1 MERRVVDEDDEDD
14 EEGGTVAAAIS
25 LRTKNELPEPD
36 IVIPSIAEVGPDE
49 QLEKVGEIMNIVNN
63 VVVVKGEPSSTHRA
77 SEHALDSE
85 TLLVYEDRKVLGY
98 VSSALPPLWLTPRP
112 FSQIHETF
120 GPTYQPMYQV
130 KFNSAHPLDSNEA
143 RVSRPV
149 FHVPARSKYVF
160 VAELTKLRGS
170 DASNVH
176 DEEPAEY
183 EVEFSD
189 DEAEA
194 AYKAKLR
201 ERFVAYTFPCA
212 GLTPRVPQTTFV
224 TRTQRPRVARTHA
237 RPRPGYILR
246 MEPVCRA
253 RRVRHG
259 SELWRESIAPNTT
272 TIR

>member
-1 MERRVVDEDDEDD
+1 MERRVIDEDDDDDD
-14 EEGGTVAAAIS
+14 EGGAVAAAVA

-36 IVIPSIAEVGPDE
+36 IMIPPIAEVGPDE
-49 QLEKVGEIMNIVNN
+49 QLEKVGEIMNIINN
-63 VVVVKGEPSSTHRA
+63 VVVVKGEASSTYRA

-98 VSSALPPLWLTPRP
+98 VSGALPLLLLTFRP
-112 FSQIHETF
+112 FAQIYETF

-130 KFNSAHPLDSNEA
+130 KFSSAHPLDLNEA

-160 VAELTKLRGS
+160 VAALTKLRGS

-183 EVEFSD
+183 ELEFSD

-194 AYKAKLR
+194 AHKAKIR
-201 ERFVAYTFPCA
+201 ERFVSYP
-212 GLTPRVPQTTFV
+212 L
-224 TRTQRPRVARTHA
+224 
-237 RPRPGYILR
+237 
-246 MEPVCRA
+246 
-253 RRVRHG
+253 
-259 SELWRESIAPNTT
+259 S
-272 TIR
+272 